1 MGKFFEKPQ
10 NGKPKETRDNLWNQ
24 DKTERGQTELKRRK
38 KKAVEKKIT
47 EDLGVPI
54 IIRGKSKKNKNE
66 NKVKLKR

>member
-54 IIRGKSKKNKNE
+54 IIRGKFKKNKNE

>member
-47 EDLGVPI
+47 ED
-54 IIRGKSKKNKNE
+54 
-66 NKVKLKR
+66 